1 MSADHH
7 ESPGPATPDAG
18 PRDRP
23 GSRGAPG
30 AVEPAT
36 WRELLGREHLGAAVV
51 LAGGVL
57 AGAINIY
64 LAASLLPTA
73 VADLGGASFYAW
85 NMTVY
90 LVAMVVATMLTGRSL
105 SLWGHVGSYLAGFGT
120 FAVGSLAC
128 AVSPVMAVLLVS
140 RGIQGLGA
148 GLLSGLGF
156 AVIRSAL
163 PSRLWT
169 RGTALMSAM
178 YGVGNF
184 AGPALGGLFAQ
195 FGAWRPAFVAM
206 AVLGVGCGALVPRAL
221 PRTQRPE
228 RSERPGGG
236 RGSVPVGALSLVT
249 AAAGAVSVAGIVTGT
264 LAKAAVIGVAL
275 LLMGGFVLQERRG
288 GSRIL
293 PRATYQR
300 GSSLKW
306 VYLTIGVLTFG
317 VAVESFLPLFGQ
329 RLAGLP
335 PLVAGFFA
343 AAVSLGWSVTQ
354 IAGSSVTGH
363 RAVRRLRVLGPVLLA
378 AGLLVQ
384 GLLQRADTPGWLVLV
399 WVPVLFAAGAGI
411 GLAYPHLS
419 VAAMSSTR
427 DPEEGGRAAAA
438 IATVTSLSIAFGTAI
453 AGILVNL
460 GDGSML
466 DAARYVLFGFAA
478 ICATGALTAHAANRS
493 NRAESIAAAPL
504 PQDR

>member
-1 MSADHH
+1 MSLT
-7 ESPGPATPDAG
+7 SPSAPPA
-18 PRDRP
+18 
-23 GSRGAPG
+23 
-30 AVEPAT
+30 
-36 WRELLGREHLGAAVV
+36 WRELLGREYLGAAIV

-57 AGAINIY
+57 VGAINIY

-90 LVAMVVATMLTGRSL
+90 LVAMVIATMLTGRFL
-105 SLWGHVGSYLAGFGT
+105 HRWGNVGAYLLGFAMFT
-120 FAVGSLAC
+120 AGSLAC
-128 AVSPVMAVLLVS
+128 ALSPAMAVLLVS
-140 RGIQGLGA
+140 RGAQGLGA

-163 PSRLWT
+163 PARLWT
-169 RGTALMSAM
+169 RGAALMSAM

-195 FGAWRPAFVAM
+195 FGSWRLAFAAM
-206 AVLGVGCGALVPRAL
+206 AVIGAGCGAIVPRVL
-221 PRTQRPE
+221 P
-228 RSERPGGG
+228 RSERGDTRVPIPA
-236 RGSVPVGALSLVT
+236 GSLLLVT
-249 AAAGAVSVAGIVTGT
+249 AASGAVSVAGVVAGT
-264 LAKAAVIGVAL
+264 LTKAAVIGVAL
-275 LLMGGFVLQERRG
+275 LLVAGFVVHERR
-288 GSRIL
+288 SALRVF
-293 PRATYQR
+293 PRTTYQR

-306 VYLTIGVLTFG
+306 VYLTLALLAFG

-343 AAVSLGWSVTQ
+343 AAISLGWSVTQ
-354 IAGSSVTGH
+354 IGSSSVTGV

-384 GLLQRADTPGWLVLV
+384 GLLQREDTPIWLVLV
-399 WVPVLFAAGAGI
+399 WVPVLFVAGAGI

-419 VAAMSSTR
+419 VAAMSSTS
-427 DPEEGGRAAAA
+427 DPEEGGRASAA
-438 IATVTSLSIAFGTAI
+438 IATVTSLAIAFGTAV

-460 GDGSML
+460 GGGLML
-466 DAARYVLFGFAA
+466 DAARYVLFGFAIVCA
-478 ICATGALTAHAANRS
+478 IGALTAHAANRAS
-493 NRAESIAAAPL
+493 HTEPSVLALRRQSP
-504 PQDR
+504 

>member
-1 MSADHH
+1 MSL
-7 ESPGPATPDAG
+7 TP
-18 PRDRP
+18 
-23 GSRGAPG
+23 SSAPP
-30 AVEPAT
+30 V
-36 WRELLGREHLGAAVV
+36 WRELLGREYLGAAIV

-57 AGAINIY
+57 VGAINIY

-85 NMTVY
+85 NMTIY
-90 LVAMVVATMLTGRSL
+90 LVAMVIATMLTGRFL
-105 SLWGHVGSYLAGFGT
+105 SRWGNVGAYLLGFAMFTAG
-120 FAVGSLAC
+120 SMAC
-128 AVSPVMAVLLVS
+128 ALSPAMAVLLVS
-140 RGIQGLGA
+140 RGVQGLGA

-195 FGAWRPAFVAM
+195 AGSWRPAFVVM
-206 AVLGVGCGALVPRAL
+206 AVIGAGCGALVPRVL
-221 PRTQRPE
+221 PRGE
-228 RSERPGGG
+228 RGAAR
-236 RGSVPVGALSLVT
+236 VPVPALSLLLIT
-249 AAAGAVSVAGIVTGT
+249 AAAGAVSVAGVMAGT
-264 LAKAAVIGVAL
+264 LAKALSVAAAL
-275 LLMGGFVLQERRG
+275 LLMAGFVVHERRSG
-288 GSRIL
+288 LRVF
-293 PRATYQR
+293 PRTTYRR
-300 GSSLKW
+300 GSPLKW
-306 VYLTIGVLTFG
+306 VYLALGLLAFG

-343 AAVSLGWSVTQ
+343 AAISLGWSVTQ
-354 IAGSSVTGH
+354 IGSSSVTGH

-384 GLLQRADTPGWLVLV
+384 GLLLRGDTPLWLAAV

-419 VAAMSSTR
+419 VAAMSSTQ

-438 IATVTSLSIAFGTAI
+438 IATVTSLSIAFGTAV
-453 AGILVNL
+453 AGVLLNL
-460 GDGSML
+460 GGGSML
-466 DAARYVLFGFAA
+466 DAARYVLFGLAI
-478 ICATGALTAHAANRS
+478 ICALGALTAQAANRTS
-493 NRAESIAAAPL
+493 RDDQAAIHSGT
-504 PQDR
+504 

>member
-1 MSADHH
+1 MSL
-7 ESPGPATPDAG
+7 TP
-18 PRDRP
+18 
-23 GSRGAPG
+23 SSAPP
-30 AVEPAT
+30 V
-36 WRELLGREHLGAAVV
+36 WRELLGREYLGAAIV

-57 AGAINIY
+57 VGAINIY

-85 NMTVY
+85 NMTIY
-90 LVAMVVATMLTGRSL
+90 LVAMVIATMLTGRFL
-105 SLWGHVGSYLAGFGT
+105 SRWGNVGAYLLGFAMFT
-120 FAVGSLAC
+120 ASSMAC
-128 AVSPVMAVLLVS
+128 ALTPAMAVLLVS
-140 RGIQGLGA
+140 RGVQGLGA

-195 FGAWRPAFVAM
+195 AGSWRPAFVVM
-206 AVLGVGCGALVPRAL
+206 AVIGAGCGALVPRVL
-221 PRTQRPE
+221 PRGE
-228 RSERPGGG
+228 RGAAR
-236 RGSVPVGALSLVT
+236 VPVPALSLLLIT
-249 AAAGAVSVAGIVTGT
+249 AAAGAVSVAGVVAGT
-264 LAKAAVIGVAL
+264 LAKALSVAAAL
-275 LLMGGFVLQERRG
+275 LLMAGFVVHKRRSGLRVFPRTTYRRG
-288 GSRIL
+288 S
-293 PRATYQR
+293 P
-300 GSSLKW
+300 LKW
-306 VYLTIGVLTFG
+306 VYLTLGLLAFG

-343 AAVSLGWSVTQ
+343 AAISLGWSVTQ
-354 IAGSSVTGH
+354 IGSSSVTGH

-384 GLLQRADTPGWLVLV
+384 GLLLRGDTPLWLAAV

-419 VAAMSSTR
+419 VAAMSSTQ

-438 IATVTSLSIAFGTAI
+438 IATVTSLSIAFGTAV
-453 AGILVNL
+453 AGVLLNL
-460 GDGSML
+460 DGGSML
-466 DAARYVLFGFAA
+466 DAARYVLFGLAI
-478 ICATGALTAHAANRS
+478 ICALGALTAQAANRTS
-493 NRAESIAAAPL
+493 RDDQAAIHSGT
-504 PQDR
+504 